1 MTSSTTSQG
10 SAMNTLTTLLGSGL
24 RSVRTLGLVTAVA
37 GVAVVGLTSGAPSS
51 SVASAAGPDS
61 LVRVDHGV
69 VPIFFCDPAKPHKHH
84 NTDKH
89 PYKCTDVAA
98 PTRF

>member
-1 MTSSTTSQG
+1 MTRSTSI
-10 SAMNTLTTLLGSGL
+10 TTLLISGL
-24 RSVRTLGLVTAVA
+24 RSVRTLGLATAVA
-37 GVAVVGLTSGAPSS
+37 GVAVVGLTSGAPSPAA
-51 SVASAAGPDS
+51 ASAGGPDAFVH
-61 LVRVDHGV
+61 LEHGT

>member
-10 SAMNTLTTLLGSGL
+10 SAMNTLTTLLGSSL

-37 GVAVVGLTSGAPSS
+37 GAAVVGLTSGAPSS

-69 VPIFFCDPAKPHKHH
+69 VPIFFCDPEKPNAHH

-89 PYKCTDVAA
+89 PYKCYDLDG
-98 PTRF
+98 PRF

>member
-1 MTSSTTSQG
+1 
-10 SAMNTLTTLLGSGL
+10 MNALTTILGSGL

-37 GVAVVGLTSGAPSS
+37 GAAVIGLSSGVQSS

-61 LVRVDHGV
+61 FVHPEHGV

-84 NTDKH
+84 NTKKH
-89 PYKCTDVAA
+89 PYKCYDMNGG
-98 PTRF
+98 PRF